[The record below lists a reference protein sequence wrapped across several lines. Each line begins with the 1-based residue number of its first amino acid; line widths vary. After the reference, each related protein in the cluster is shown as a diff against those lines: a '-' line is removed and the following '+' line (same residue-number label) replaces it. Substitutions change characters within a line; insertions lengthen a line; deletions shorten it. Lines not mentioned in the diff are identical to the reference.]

1 MSFLAA
7 LLTWLLHAALMLAAA
22 PTLAGLL
29 RTARACLVGRAGPPP
44 QQPWR
49 DLARLLRKQPVI
61 ADQASFVTAGAPYA
75 CFAATAAVALLVP
88 SFALGMVS
96 APASDLFV
104 IIGLLA
110 FARIAVALAA
120 LDAGTASG
128 GIGASRTGLIAV
140 FAEPALVLVVL
151 SVALAAG
158 GTNLDHAAAALREG
172 GWQGGRVS
180 LALAGVA
187 TAMVALVE
195 AGPLSA
201 DESLENGE
209 FSGRHLA
216 LLDLAGQLRLLA
228 WFGLVAALFL
238 PFGLAP
244 EGAGPGAWLVGLLA
258 WVAKI
263 VVLAGGLLLAEAA
276 VARMRVFRTVE
287 FLGVAILLALLAA
300 GFLFISQGGA

>member
-1 MSFLAA
+1 MSFFAA
-7 LLTWLLHAALMLAAA
+7 LLALLLHAVLMLAAA

-29 RTARACLVGRAGPPP
+29 RAARARLMGRAGLPP

-49 DLARLLRKQPVI
+49 DLVRLLRKHPVV

-88 SFALGMVS
+88 SFALGMAS

-110 FARIAVALAA
+110 LARIAMALAA

-128 GIGASRTGLIAV
+128 GIGASRAGLLAA
-140 FAEPALVLVVL
+140 FAEPALALVVL
-151 SVALAAG
+151 SVALVAG

-172 GWQGGRVS
+172 GWQGGSVS

-195 AGPLSA
+195 AGH
-201 DESLENGE
+201 LEASDWE
-209 FSGRHLA
+209 LSGRHLA
-216 LLDLAGQLRLLA
+216 LVELAGQLRLLA
-228 WFGLVAALFL
+228 WFDLTAALFL

-244 EGAGPGAWLVGLLA
+244 EGAAPGAWFVGLLA

-263 VVLAGGLLLAEAA
+263 AVLASGLLLAEAA
-276 VARMRVFRTVE
+276 VARMRVLRTVE
-287 FLGVAILLALLAA
+287 FLGVAVLLALLAA

>member
-1 MSFLAA
+1 MSVLVA
-7 LLTWLLHAALMLAAA
+7 LLALVLHAALMLAAA

-29 RTARACLVGRAGPPP
+29 GAGRARLAGRTGPPVR
-44 QQPWR
+44 QPWW
-49 DLARLLRKQPVI
+49 DLARLLRKQPVV

-75 CFAATAAVALLVP
+75 CLAATAAVALLVP
-88 SFALGMVS
+88 SFALGMAS
-96 APASDLFV
+96 APASGLFV

-110 FARIAVALAA
+110 LARIAVALAA

-128 GIGASRTGLIAV
+128 GIGASRAGLLAA
-140 FAEPALVLVVL
+140 FAEPALALVVL
-151 SVALAAG
+151 SVAMAAG

-172 GWQGGRVS
+172 GQGMRVP

-195 AGPLSA
+195 VGRLSA
-201 DESLENGE
+201 DDPMEHLEL
-209 FSGRHLA
+209 SGRHLA
-216 LLDLAGQLRLLA
+216 LIDLAGQFRLVA

-258 WVAKI
+258 WGAKVA
-263 VVLAGGLLLAEAA
+263 VLAGALLVAEAA
-276 VARMRVFRTVE
+276 AARMPLFRTVE
-287 FLGVAILLALLAA
+287 FLGVAVLLALLAA
-300 GFLFISQGGA
+300 GFLFISQGSA